1 VRWESVIT
9 SVYGAFVG
17 VAMGLVLGWVVIVAL
32 RDQGLDQYSVPVS
45 TIAWIMAL
53 AFVAGVAAAVVPAWR
68 ATRLDVLRAIAADG

>member
-1 VRWESVIT
+1 
-9 SVYGAFVG
+9 VYGAFVG

-32 RDQGLDQYSVPVS
+32 RDQGLDKYSVPVA
-45 TIAWIMAL
+45 TIGWIMVL